1 MNLKNIQTEVD
12 ASFLYGLLAEKE
24 KDQNVKEIFLQMSA
38 IEKSHAVAFLQ
49 KVGLTEK
56 DMPKPSTRAKVL
68 KKIGDWRFWDRI
80 KF

>member
-12 ASFLYGLLAEKE
+12 ASFLHSLLAEKE
-24 KDQNVKEIFLQMSA
+24 EDQNVKEIFSQMSA

-68 KKIGDWRFWDRI
+68 KKIGDWRFCDRI
-80 KF
+80 RF

>member
-24 KDQNVKEIFLQMSA
+24 EDQNVKEIFLQMSA

-49 KVGLTEK
+49 KVGLT
-56 DMPKPSTRAKVL
+56 
-68 KKIGDWRFWDRI
+68 
-80 KF
+80 

>member
-24 KDQNVKEIFLQMSA
+24 EDQNVKEIFSQMSA

-56 DMPKPSTRAKVL
+56 TCRNLLPEQKFL
-68 KKIGDWRFWDRI
+68 KKLEEF
-80 KF
+80 

>member
-24 KDQNVKEIFLQMSA
+24 EDQNVKEIFSQMSA

-49 KVGLTEK
+49 KVGQKCRNFLLEQK
-56 DMPKPSTRAKVL
+56 FL
-68 KKIGDWRFWDRI
+68 KKLEIGVSVI
-80 KF
+80 G